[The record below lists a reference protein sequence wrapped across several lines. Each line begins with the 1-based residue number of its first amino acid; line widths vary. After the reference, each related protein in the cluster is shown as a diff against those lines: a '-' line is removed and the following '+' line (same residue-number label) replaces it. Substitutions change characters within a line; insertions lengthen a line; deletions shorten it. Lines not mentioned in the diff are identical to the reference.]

1 MYNQRMQKQHFR
13 TDDDVDKYAKPYG
26 PESSNS
32 DSRGAKKPKR
42 ERRGNDE
49 DEELRQAIELSK

>member
-26 PESSNS
+26 KEPG
-32 DSRGAKKPKR
+32 DSGPKKQSKRARG
-42 ERRGNDE
+42 EDN

>member
-1 MYNQRMQKQHFR
+1 MQKQHFR

-26 PESSNS
+26 KEPG
-32 DSRGAKKPKR
+32 DSGPKKQSKRARG
-42 ERRGNDE
+42 EDG